1 MSTAS
6 RPVQG
11 STSSRERLGT
21 GARTALAVA
30 LAAGAQMSSVALLLT
45 SGWLVVRAAEQPPV
59 LYLLVAVTS
68 VRMFG
73 VSRAALRYAERL
85 VSHDVALERAVDARV
100 RAYRAVDRVAP
111 AGLAGLR
118 HGDLVQRVVQ
128 DVERTQ
134 DRLLRIRLPWASA
147 VATTAL
153 LVAVTTWLL
162 PPVGLVLGLQALVVA
177 GLVRW
182 VLPRTRRRRHVHRSG
197 SDRPDGDRLGG
208 RITEL
213 TRCAPDLLA
222 YGSSRERAE
231 QAHVVIDEMAR
242 ADRGDADLQ
251 GRGTVL
257 VLASTG
263 LAVLTVVALVAGA
276 TVPASVVGVLVLAP
290 LGLAEVLESLVE
302 AERHR
307 PGVVAAQERLD
318 ALDALGTEVVGDGA
332 AAGRSGEAECRPP
345 GPDVALRLRDVVVGW
360 AGRPAPG
367 AAHGLSATLSKGQV
381 LLVTG
386 PSGSGKST
394 LAATILGLLP
404 PVRGRIDGITPSR
417 IGLLAQDETV
427 LDTTIREN
435 LRVAAPCADDD
446 AMHDALDRAGL
457 GHLVRALPAGLDTA
471 VGESGSRLS
480 GGERQRLALARL
492 LLADHDVLVLDE
504 PTEHLDT
511 PTAAALLD
519 DLAGLLPTH
528 SLVVVTHSPAV
539 VERFGTATRLHLA
552 VSDSA
557 HVDHAD
563 PALASSPPS
572 AT

>member
-1 MSTAS
+1 M
-6 RPVQG
+6 
-11 STSSRERLGT
+11 SRESRRRLGA
-21 GARTALAVA
+21 GARTVLATG
-30 LAAGAQMSSVALLLT
+30 LAAGAQVSSVALLLT

-73 VSRAALRYAERL
+73 VSRAVLRYAERL
-85 VSHDVALERAVDARV
+85 VSHDVALERAVEARV
-100 RAYRAVDRVAP
+100 GAYRALDRAAP

-118 HGDLVQRVVQ
+118 HGEVVQRVVQ

-134 DRLLRIRLPWASA
+134 DRLLRVRLPWTSA
-147 VATTAL
+147 AATTTLLVAVTAWLLPAAGLVLALQAL
-153 LVAVTTWLL
+153 LVAVI
-162 PPVGLVLGLQALVVA
+162 
-177 GLVRW
+177 VRW
-182 VLPRTRRRRHVHRSG
+182 VLPRTRGRSSAG
-197 SDRPDGDRLGG
+197 LELTQEDRLAG
-208 RITEL
+208 RVTEL
-213 TRCAPDLLA
+213 TRTAPDLLA

-231 QAHVVIDEMAR
+231 QAHAVVDAMAR
-242 ADRGDADLQ
+242 LDRGDTGWQ
-251 GRGTVL
+251 GRGTAL
-257 VLASTG
+257 VLASTALSL
-263 LAVLTVVALVAGA
+263 LAVVVLVPGA
-276 TVPASVVGVLVLAP
+276 SVPASVVGVLVLAP

-307 PGVVAAQERLD
+307 PAVEAAQRRLD
-318 ALDALGTEVVGDGA
+318 ALETIGVPVAT
-332 AAGRSGEAECRPP
+332 AGRRTASTE
-345 GPDVALRLRDVVVGW
+345 ALRMQDLVVGW

-367 AAHGLSATLSKGQV
+367 AACGLTATLPRGQV

-394 LAATILGLLP
+394 LAATLLGFLP
-404 PVRGRIDGITPSR
+404 PVSGRVGGVDPCR

-427 LDTTIREN
+427 LDTTVREN
-435 LRVAAPCADDD
+435 LRVADPGADDE
-446 AMHDALDRAGL
+446 AMLAVLDRAGL
-457 GHLVRALPAGLDTA
+457 GTFVRSLPQGLDTA

-504 PTEHLDT
+504 PTEHLDA

-519 DLAGLLPTH
+519 DLARLVPAH

-539 VERFGTATRLHLA
+539 VDRFAGAHRLHLEVPRPA
-552 VSDSA
+552 G
-557 HVDHAD
+557 VDHAD
-563 PALASSPPS
+563 AALASSPPS

>member
-1 MSTAS
+1 MSGATG
-6 RPVQG
+6 RPHPVG
-11 STSSRERLGT
+11 RGRLLL
-21 GARTALAVA
+21 GAL
-30 LAAGAQMSSVALLLT
+30 LAAGAQVSSVALLLT

-85 VSHDVALERAVDARV
+85 VTHDVALERAVEARV
-100 RAYRAVDRVAP
+100 RAYRALDRVAP

-118 HGDLVQRVVQ
+118 HGEVVQRVVQ

-134 DRLLRIRLPWASA
+134 DRLVRIRLPWTSA
-147 VATTAL
+147 AATTAL

-162 PPVGLVLGLQALVVA
+162 PPAGLVLGLQAVVVA

-182 VLPRTRRRRHVHRSG
+182 LLPRSRRHRTG
-197 SDRPDGDRLGG
+197 STTSDDRRLEDRLGG
-208 RITEL
+208 RVTEL
-213 TRCAPDLLA
+213 TRTAPDLLA
-222 YGSSRERAE
+222 YGSSRDRAE
-231 QAHVVIDEMAR
+231 QAHGVIDAMAR
-242 ADRGDADLQ
+242 RDRGDAGLQ
-251 GRGTVL
+251 GRGTAL
-257 VLASTG
+257 VLASTAFSF
-263 LAVLTVVALVAGA
+263 LAVVVLVAGA
-276 TVPASVVGVLVLAP
+276 PVPPSVVGVLVLAP

-307 PGVVAAQERLD
+307 PDVHAAQRRLE
-318 ALDALGTEVVGDGA
+318 ALEEMDVPRTAEAHTGQRGA
-332 AAGRSGEAECRPP
+332 SSE
-345 GPDVALRLRDVVVGW
+345 ALRLQDVVVGW
-360 AGRPAPG
+360 AGRAAPG
-367 AAHGLSATLSKGQV
+367 ATAGLTATLPRGQV

-394 LAATILGLLP
+394 LSATLLGFLP
-404 PVRGRIDGITPSR
+404 PISGRLSGVDPSR
-417 IGLLAQDETV
+417 IGLLVQDETV

-435 LRVAAPCADDD
+435 LRVADPGATDDRML
-446 AMHDALDRAGL
+446 AVLDRAGL
-457 GHLVRALPAGLDTA
+457 GTFVRSLPSGLDTT

-504 PTEHLDT
+504 PTEHLDA

-519 DLAGLLPTH
+519 DLARLVPAI
-528 SLVVVTHSPAV
+528 SLVVITHSPAV
-539 VERFGTATRLHLA
+539 VERFSGAHRLRLE
-552 VSDSA
+552 VPPQVVD
-557 HVDHAD
+557 DHAD
-563 PALASSPPS
+563 ASLATSPPS